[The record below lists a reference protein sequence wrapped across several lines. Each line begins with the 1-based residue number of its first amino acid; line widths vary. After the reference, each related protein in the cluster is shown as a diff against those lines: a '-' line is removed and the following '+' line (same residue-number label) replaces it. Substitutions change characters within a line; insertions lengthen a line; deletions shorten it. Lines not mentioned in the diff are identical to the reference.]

1 MSVYFRICIES
12 GKFPTFL
19 ASCGEHIVGS
29 VCVIYSVIMSS
40 SDDFKR
46 KRPPRSE
53 LRKLRRS
60 FSTGSASM
68 SVTQTMTV
76 TAEADSGNSSG
87 MNSEPETKHS
97 ETSTIVLPDKP

>member
-1 MSVYFRICIES
+1 MSVYFRVCIES
-12 GKFPTFL
+12 GKLPTFL

-29 VCVIYSVIMSS
+29 VSVIMSS

-76 TAEADSGNSSG
+76 SAEADSGNSSG
-87 MNSEPETKHS
+87 MSSEPETKHS

>member
-1 MSVYFRICIES
+1 
-12 GKFPTFL
+12 
-19 ASCGEHIVGS
+19 
-29 VCVIYSVIMSS
+29 MSS

-46 KRPPRSE
+46 KRPPRSD

-68 SVTQTMTV
+68 STTTQTMTV

-87 MNSEPETKHS
+87 MSSEPETKHS
-97 ETSTIVLPDKP
+97 GVSTIVLPDKP